1 MKKMMLNEVISEAE
15 YADIIITLLTPPYEI
30 SSITKLV
37 FIAFCVKNETNQSK
51 YKNRTKDF
59 VDVFMSNISLK
70 LTAHNQEIMQIIS
83 VIDKLNKTSKVSIS
97 DDEIALTHEFN
108 FQTES
113 DFLKFCKSK
122 NPNPII
128 EVNKLDPK
136 ALIEEVL
143 RYV

>member
-1 MKKMMLNEVISEAE
+1 MILDEVISEAE
-15 YADIIITLLTPPYEI
+15 YADIIITLLKHPYDI
-30 SSITKLV
+30 SSITKLI
-37 FIAFCVKNETNQSK
+37 FIAFCVKNETNQSR

-70 LTAHNQEIMQIIS
+70 LVAHNQEIMQIFH
-83 VIDKLNKTSKVSIS
+83 VIDKLNKTSKVSINQDKIS
-97 DDEIALTHEFN
+97 LIHEFD

-113 DFLKFCKSK
+113 DFLKFCKTK
-122 NPNPII
+122 NPNPIN

-136 ALIEEVL
+136 ALLEEVL

>member
-1 MKKMMLNEVISEAE
+1 MMLDEVISEAE
-15 YADIIITLLTPPYEI
+15 YADIIITLLKPPYEI
-30 SSITKLV
+30 SSITKLI
-37 FIAFCVKNETNQSK
+37 FIAFCVKNETNQPQ

-70 LTAHNQEIMQIIS
+70 LAAHNQEIMQIIR

-97 DDEIALTHEFN
+97 QDEISLIHEFD

-113 DFLKFCKSK
+113 NFLKFCKTK
-122 NPNPII
+122 NPNPIN

-136 ALIEEVL
+136 ALLEEVL

>member
-1 MKKMMLNEVISEAE
+1 MMLNEVISEAE
-15 YADIIITLLTPPYEI
+15 YADIIITLLKPPYEI
-30 SSITKLV
+30 ASITKLA
-37 FIAFCVKNETNQSK
+37 FIAFCVKNETNQSY

-59 VDVFMSNISLK
+59 VDVFMRNVSLK
-70 LTAHNQEIMQIIS
+70 LTAHNQEIMQIIR

-97 DDEIALTHEFN
+97 ADEIRLIHEFD
-108 FQTES
+108 FRTES
-113 DFLKFCKSK
+113 SFLEFCKTK
-122 NPNPII
+122 KPNPIN